1 MYLFFYNFNV
11 QDIPFELGKLK
22 KNYMK
27 GKKIKLKRARSPL
40 LEDANYDLERNE
52 LRNILNSMSFKF
64 ALFSHKL

>member
-1 MYLFFYNFNV
+1 MYLFFHNLSV

-27 GKKIKLKRARSPL
+27 GKEIKLKCARSPL

-52 LRNILNSMSFKF
+52 SRNILNSMSFKF
-64 ALFSHKL
+64 A

>member
-1 MYLFFYNFNV
+1 
-11 QDIPFELGKLK
+11 
-22 KNYMK
+22 MK
-27 GKKIKLKRARSPL
+27 GKKIKLKCARSPL